1 MHQIK
6 LGGMQVVALTAMMIL
21 AFTGSLGLPFN
32 IDAITKSF
40 GVGNSEAGLVVS
52 FEMLAIAVGTLAIG
66 IVARGVPARRI
77 YALGVLVIVLLN
89 LLCMAVTNVA
99 LLTVLRIP
107 VGFCLGAIVATV
119 MATAARSDR
128 PESTFGIINASV
140 GAMGIVIGI
149 VLPQALL
156 LHERLALPTQLAGLY
171 LVYAVFA
178 AVAVLFLRA
187 VPVAPPIIVEA
198 GAAPAERFP
207 PRRWLGLLGLGL
219 LFFGHGVLGVF
230 IVNLGGGIGMA
241 MDQIGYVLSA
251 GAVLGVAVPL
261 LAGQFGVRVPAAY
274 WVTSLAALIV
284 LFAFLVATAG
294 TPTLFAVAVPLYGV
308 LPMALIPV
316 FLGALARVD
325 TTGRLAGAHPA
336 FVLVGG
342 TVAPFVGGAL
352 SDFGGFIA
360 NAAAVAVCALL
371 GSLLMWSDLRRS
383 DELRASLLRGGTIA
397 SSASA

>member
-1 MHQIK
+1 MHQIH
-6 LGGMQVVALTAMMIL
+6 LRGMQVVALTALMIL

-32 IDAITKSF
+32 IDAIAKSF

-52 FEMLAIAVGTLAIG
+52 FEMLAIAIGTLAIG
-66 IVARGVPARRI
+66 AVARGAPARRI
-77 YALGVLVIVLLN
+77 YALGILVIVLLN
-89 LLCMAVTNVA
+89 LLCMMVTNLW
-99 LLTVLRIP
+99 LLTALRVP

-140 GAMGIVIGI
+140 GAMGIVIGV

-156 LHERLALPTQLAGLY
+156 LHDWLPLPTQLAGLY

-178 AVAVLFLRA
+178 AAAGLVLAA
-187 VPVAPPIIVEA
+187 VPVAPPIEVVP
-198 GAAPAERFP
+198 GAAPAARFP
-207 PRRWLGLLGLGL
+207 PRRWLGLLGLGV

-230 IVNLGGGIGMA
+230 IVNLGSGIGMA
-241 MDQIGYVLSA
+241 MQHIGYVLSA

-261 LAGQFGVRVPAAY
+261 LAGQYGVRVPAAW
-274 WVTSLAALIV
+274 WVTTLAVLIV
-284 LFAFLVATAG
+284 AFAFLVATAG
-294 TPTLFAVAVPLYGV
+294 TPTLFALAVPLYGV

-342 TVAPFVGGAL
+342 AVAPFVGGAL
-352 SDFGGFIA
+352 SDAGGFIA
-360 NAAAVAVCALL
+360 NAAAVAACAAV
-371 GSLLMWSDLRRS
+371 GAVLMWGDLRRS
-383 DELRASLLRGGTIA
+383 DALRSVG
-397 SSASA
+397 